1 MQMLLVLAAPELVLL
16 TLSTQKYA
24 LLVSFQPAVAA

>member
-1 MQMLLVLAAPELVLL
+1 MPMLLVLAAPELVLL

-24 LLVSFQPAVAA
+24 LLVSSQQVVAA